1 MKKIE
6 DYRKKYIGF
15 YNKFRLV
22 VNQYGCYPNNLEF
35 DINNEDD
42 SFKMIFILL
51 LSSLACFITIIG
63 IPFAFLLV
71 IVEVAWCIR
80 HIYKF

>member
-1 MKKIE
+1 MEKEKK
-6 DYRKKYIGF
+6 K
-15 YNKFRLV
+15 
-22 VNQYGCYPNNLEF
+22 F